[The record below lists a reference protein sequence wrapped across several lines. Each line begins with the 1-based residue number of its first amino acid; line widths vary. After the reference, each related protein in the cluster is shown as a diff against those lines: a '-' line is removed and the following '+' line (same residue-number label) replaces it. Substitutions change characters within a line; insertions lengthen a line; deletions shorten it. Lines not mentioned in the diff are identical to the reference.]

1 MVFAFGNGT
10 LDAMTLGDARAFLST
25 VHRFR
30 LGALAAAIVVCTF
43 VSYVPAM
50 RGGFIWD
57 DDDYVTNNEMLRSA
71 DGLRRIWIPGETTQY
86 YPVVYTTFWAEYQVW
101 QLHPTGYH
109 VVNVLLH
116 TMGSLLLWVVLRR
129 LTVHGAWLAALI
141 FALHPVHVESV
152 AWITERKNV
161 LSGVLVMASLLAY
174 FRFEPGVTGSQS
186 GRRSWWHY
194 GFSQALFVCA
204 LLAKTVVCT
213 FPAVIGLILWW
224 KRRLSVRTTLPL
236 LPMLVVGAFAAKL
249 TAAMELNEVGAR
261 GAEWSLS
268 LLERTLLA
276 GRILWFYVEK
286 LVWPLNVNLI
296 YYRWDID
303 AAIWWQYLFPITAIG
318 ILGVMWVLRERIGR
332 APLVAALF
340 FAGTLAPALGF
351 FNVYFM
357 RYSYVAD
364 HFQYL
369 ASIGPITGIA
379 FLLTKRSKV
388 EGPRSKVG
396 PVLRPSTFDLR
407 PLTFDLLIGCL
418 MVGLAILTWNQGKAY
433 ENVETLWRD
442 ILRKNESAW
451 IAHGNL
457 GNILMSQGKFDEAET
472 RFARALQLK
481 KDFAEAH
488 LGMGMVLVERGRFD
502 EAIER
507 FRERLRLKHASPTAL
522 SNLGMALARTGQAT
536 EAAERFVGALRL
548 DPNYGDA
555 HFGLGLLLARQG
567 RLDEAARHF
576 RSALRSNPLNVDAH
590 YSLGVLLAKQGRF
603 EEAAHAFRD
612 TLRIAPN
619 HLEAQRA
626 LQTLQSDRPSGS
638 LP

>member
-1 MVFAFGNGT
+1 
-10 LDAMTLGDARAFLST
+10 MTLGTARAFSLT
-25 VHRFR
+25 VDRIR
-30 LGALAAAIVVCTF
+30 LGALAAIIVVGTF

-50 RGGFIWD
+50 RGGFVWD
-57 DDDYVTNNEMLRSA
+57 DDDYVTNNDTLRSA

-86 YPVVYTTFWAEYQVW
+86 YPVVYTTFWVEYQLW
-101 QLHPTGYH
+101 KLHPTGYH
-109 VVNVLLH
+109 VVNVFLH
-116 TMGSLLLWVVLRR
+116 AMGSLLLWVVLRR
-129 LTVHGAWLAALI
+129 LGVRGAWLAALI

-161 LSGVLVMASLLAY
+161 LSGVLVMLSLLAY
-174 FRFEPGVTGSQS
+174 LRFEPCITGSKS
-186 GRRSWWHY
+186 DRRSWWNY

-213 FPAVIGLILWW
+213 FPAVICLILWW
-224 KRRLSVRTTLPL
+224 KRQLRFRKAVPL
-236 LPMLVVGAFAAKL
+236 LPMFVVGAVAATL
-249 TAAMELNEVGAR
+249 TAAMESNQVGAS

-268 LLERTLLA
+268 LLERVLLA
-276 GRILWFYVEK
+276 GRVLWFYVEK
-286 LVWPLNVNLI
+286 LLWPLNVNLV
-296 YYRWDID
+296 YYRWDVD
-303 AAIWWQYLFPITAIG
+303 AAVWWQYLFPITAIG
-318 ILGVMWVLRERIGR
+318 VLGAMWLLRERISR

-379 FLLTKRSKV
+379 YLLTKRSKV
-388 EGPRSKVG
+388 ESGRSKVG
-396 PVLRPSTFDLR
+396 PVLRPSTLDLPPSTFHLR
-407 PLTFDLLIGCL
+407 LLTFDLLVGCL
-418 MVGLAILTWNQGKAY
+418 VVGLATLTWNQGKAY

-442 ILRKNESAW
+442 TLRKNENAW

-457 GNILMSQGKFDEAET
+457 GNILMRQGKIDEAE
-472 RFARALQLK
+472 RHFVRALQLK
-481 KDFAEAH
+481 QDFAEAH
-488 LGMGMVLVERGRFD
+488 LGLGMVLAERGRFD
-502 EAIER
+502 EAIDQ

-522 SNLGMALARTGQAT
+522 SNLGMALAQTGQAT
-536 EAAERFVGALRL
+536 KAAEQFTAALRV

-555 HFGLGLLLARQG
+555 HFGLGLLLAKQG
-567 RLDEAARHF
+567 RWNEAGQHF
-576 RSALRSNPLNVDAH
+576 RSALRSDPRNVDAR

-603 EEAAHAFRD
+603 EEASRAFLD
-612 TLRIAPN
+612 TLQIAPN
-619 HLEAQRA
+619 HSDARRA
-626 LQTLQSDRPSGS
+626 LQSLQATSPSGT